1 MLTVRADQMQALD
14 EHIEANFAHR
24 LADSLR
30 AFFPFRLRGADP
42 AVVEKFA
49 LACVKQA
56 KALGLR
62 SEAGI
67 TRYANLSTVIGIGFE
82 AKPLNGRI
90 DLAPRDDE
98 NRDPAWLDRIVPL
111 VEQTLRE
118 SGGS

>member
-1 MLTVRADQMQALD
+1 MLTVRADQVQALD
-14 EHIEANFAHR
+14 EHVERNFARR

-30 AFFPFRLRGADP
+30 VFFPFRFSAADP
-42 AVVEKFA
+42 AAVEKFA
-49 LACVKQA
+49 LACIKHA
-56 KALGLR
+56 KVLGLR
-62 SEAGI
+62 SETGI
-67 TRYANLSTVIGIGFE
+67 TRYANVSAVIGIGFE

-90 DLAPRDDE
+90 DLAPEDDE